1 MYVISTNTLNFS
13 FNLNEKEMIFLQNKK
28 NKDIFFSDVDTGHK
42 PLFLDFVSVV
52 SVDICYELPL
62 TLETY
67 WSLC

>member
-1 MYVISTNTLNFS
+1 
-13 FNLNEKEMIFLQNKK
+13 MIFLQNKK